1 MNQDQTVIVIGAGI
15 AGLTAAQKLG
25 EKGYK
30 IILLEA
36 RQDVG
41 GRVRVSHDIPLGPL
55 YLHEIGEYQGKDG
68 IQGFIQA
75 HPDYLLTTSDLPAS
89 QPIPA
94 LLQELNVRT
103 AIEIRST
110 QVWHN
115 NFEQSIMIIGENA
128 AHFDRA
134 KFNAIFLNYRN
145 QRENYFPSFSTAD
158 PVSIEEQFAK
168 ALATTFAEAYSGI
181 AMEEFENVMQ
191 NAKKNELVFFE
202 YGDMHHI
209 VEKNGYYTFVKHI
222 ESSLKN
228 TKLYFDSFVT
238 KIEQNKN
245 KVVVKTLKGE
255 QYLGDAIV
263 VTLPLGVLQKNVV
276 QISDLSN
283 NKKLAIQNLKMGIMN
298 TVTLKFK
305 TQFWKPENMSFVVLN
320 TRLQERPVTV
330 FFNAN
335 KILENIEPTLIAS
348 FFANDGLRDS
358 QVLIEEAKN
367 AIKQAWPDAPDPIFE
382 EATAW
387 HQDPYTYGSY
397 ASFSLDTKNKDIVN
411 MMSPEWDG
419 RLVLAGDAVVP
430 IGLMGCFHGA
440 YISALRAARLIDE
453 SLRSCIS

>member
-1 MNQDQTVIVIGAGI
+1 MNIKPNKTVIVIGAGI
-15 AGLTAAQKLG
+15 AGLTVAQKLG
-25 EKGYK
+25 EKGYN

-55 YLHEIGEYQGKDG
+55 YLHEIGAYRGNDG
-68 IQGFIQA
+68 IQSFIQA
-75 HPDYLLTTSDLPAS
+75 HPDYLLTTNDLPAY
-89 QPIPA
+89 QPIPV
-94 LLQELNVRT
+94 LLQELD
-103 AIEIRST
+103 IHST
-110 QVWHN
+110 QVWHDD
-115 NFEQSIMIIGENA
+115 FEQRIMIIGEHATN
-128 AHFDRA
+128 FDRA
-134 KFNAIFLNYRN
+134 KFNTIFMNYRN
-145 QRENYFPSFSTAD
+145 QRENYCPSFSNAD
-158 PVSIEEQFAK
+158 PASMEERFAK

-191 NAKKNELVFFE
+191 NAKKNELAFFE
-202 YGDMHHI
+202 YGDVHHI

-222 ESSLKN
+222 ESNLKN

-238 KIEQNKN
+238 KIEQNNN

-263 VTLPLGVLQKNVV
+263 VTLPLGVLQKNNV
-276 QISDLSN
+276 QISDLSD
-283 NKKLAIQNLKMGIMN
+283 NKKMAIKHLKMGMMN

-320 TRLQERPVTV
+320 TSPEERPVTV

-335 KILENIEPTLIAS
+335 RILENIDPTLIAS

-367 AIKQAWPDAPDPIFE
+367 AIRQAWPDAPDPIFE
-382 EATAW
+382 EATNW
-387 HQDPYTYGSY
+387 HQDPYSYGSY

-411 MMSPEWDG
+411 MMRPEWDG
-419 RLVLAGDAVVP
+419 KLVFAGDAVVP